1 MQTCITRNEDERC
14 HLLPRKTQKIHWK
27 PLSCDAEPKRSL
39 NHAEEE
45 PPRTELDT
53 LCWSIP

>member
-53 LCWSIP
+53 LC